1 MVKNSAALLFF
12 RLRSYIYL
20 TSSLSTFS
28 VGLSRRPAFR
38 EQVISGW
45 RAKTE
50 ITHFLTEEN
59 ASSQRVASAFA
70 SRLFRL
76 ESESVIAKRSGS
88 TSVAHPYPIQW
99 GNLQV
104 TNPLKIMLQ
113 TKPGSIFPEICP
125 TGSGSGT

>member
-1 MVKNSAALLFF
+1 MPPLKGSLLLLLAAFF
-12 RLRSYIYL
+12 
-20 TSSLSTFS
+20 
-28 VGLSRRPAFR
+28 V
-38 EQVISGW
+38 SG
-45 RAKTE
+45 
-50 ITHFLTEEN
+50 
-59 ASSQRVASAFA
+59 
-70 SRLFRL
+70 
-76 ESESVIAKRSGS
+76 SESVIAKRSGS